1 MKVYWE
7 EELLKWT
14 ADDFENPSENEEEQ
28 FNIMQFDDK
37 KK

>member
-14 ADDFENPSENEEEQ
+14 AEDYENPSENEEEQ
-28 FNIMQFDDK
+28 LNIM
-37 KK
+37 